1 MKKFLTVYLSLVFL
15 LSSAFMVSAA
25 DTNIPS
31 SSGSASFDVGG
42 KYVSGTNTDTYS
54 VDIIWG
60 SMTFEYHSA
69 DKVWDPS
76 THRFVESNAA
86 RWTPITEDANAITV
100 TNHSSKPITASFSYT
115 PSASYPNINATFD
128 NNTLNLA
135 APAEGSAQNTA
146 PTGTSKITLSGAL
159 SSTAT
164 QNVTFGSVTV
174 TISSSSSSNANNSS
188 GGTVDTST
196 PVGYLN
202 LFDKNNSS
210 YDINEQYNIYQ
221 QSSSI
226 YKVEFQGTA
235 DAALGAEASMD
246 TLICINQTYYY
257 IYEAGTPF
265 LFSPNSTV
273 KLSTEKYPDFEES
286 SYNKITAVEAG
297 KSYIMTI
304 DLTDPNN
311 MTATLTEVS

>member
-25 DTNIPS
+25 GANIPS

-60 SMTFEYHSA
+60 SMTFEYHSV
-69 DKVWDPS
+69 DKVWDPL

-115 PSASYPNINATFD
+115 PSASYTNINATFD

-146 PTGTSKITLSGAL
+146 PTGTSKITL
-159 SSTAT
+159 
-164 QNVTFGSVTV
+164 
-174 TISSSSSSNANNSS
+174 
-188 GGTVDTST
+188 
-196 PVGYLN
+196 P
-202 LFDKNNSS
+202 
-210 YDINEQYNIYQ
+210 
-221 QSSSI
+221 
-226 YKVEFQGTA
+226 
-235 DAALGAEASMD
+235 
-246 TLICINQTYYY
+246 
-257 IYEAGTPF
+257 
-265 LFSPNSTV
+265 
-273 KLSTEKYPDFEES
+273 
-286 SYNKITAVEAG
+286 
-297 KSYIMTI
+297 
-304 DLTDPNN
+304 
-311 MTATLTEVS
+311 